1 MTKREE
7 FFRAIQEG
15 KIDVVKTMML
25 ENARLANTLN
35 DQGVSGVLIALY
47 YNEPDIAEFLASV
60 RRELNIFEAAALGN
74 SERLGLILTEHP
86 KELNKFSGDGFQAVG
101 LAAFFS
107 QADVAR
113 ILIEFGA
120 EVDTPS
126 QNDLH
131 VTPLHS
137 AAASSN
143 VEIAGLLLENGANAN
158 ARQQGDFTP
167 LHSAAQNGQVEMAL
181 LLLEHGADVKAVNEA
196 GQSALDL
203 AAANGRSEMVEL
215 LKSRGG

>member
-1 MTKREE
+1 MTKRED

-47 YNEPDIAEFLASV
+47 YNEADIAEFLASV
-60 RRELNIFEAAALGN
+60 RRELNIFEAAALGI
-74 SERLGLILTEHP
+74 SERLSLILAEHP
-86 KELNKFSGDGFQAVG
+86 KELNKFSGDGFQALG

-107 QADVAR
+107 RADAAR
-113 ILIEFGA
+113 ILIEYGA

-126 QNDLH
+126 QNNFK

-137 AAASSN
+137 AAASGN

-158 ARQQGDFTP
+158 AHQQGGFTP
-167 LHSAAQNGQVEMAL
+167 LHSAAQNGQVEMAK

-203 AAANGRSEMVEL
+203 AVANGRSEMVEL
-215 LKSRGG
+215 LKVSGG

>member
-1 MTKREE
+1 MTKRED
-7 FFRAIQEG
+7 FFQAIQDG
-15 KIDVVKTMML
+15 NIDVVKTMML

-47 YNEPDIAEFLASV
+47 YNEPEIADFLASV
-60 RRELNIFEAAALGN
+60 RRELNVFEAAAMGK
-74 SERLGLILTEHP
+74 SEQLARILTEHP
-86 KELNKFSGDGFQAVG
+86 KELNKFSGDGFQALG

-107 QADVAR
+107 RADAAR

-120 EVDTPS
+120 DVDTTS
-126 QNDLH
+126 QNNFK

-137 AAASSN
+137 AAASGN
-143 VEIAGLLLENGANAN
+143 IEIAGLLLENGANAN
-158 ARQQGDFTP
+158 ARQQAGFTP

-181 LLLEHGADVKAVNEA
+181 LLLEHGADVKAGNDE
-196 GQSALDL
+196 GQNALDL
-203 AAANGRSEMVEL
+203 AVANGRSEMVDL

>member
-1 MTKREE
+1 MTKRED
-7 FFRAIQEG
+7 FFQAIKEG
-15 KIDVVKTMML
+15 KIAEVKTLML

-47 YNEPDIAEFLASV
+47 HNEPDIAEFLASV

-74 SERLGLILTEHP
+74 TERLGLILAEHP
-86 KELNKFSGDGFQAVG
+86 KELNKFSGDGFQALG

-107 QADVAR
+107 QADAAR
-113 ILIEFGA
+113 ILIEAGA

-126 QNDLH
+126 QNSFN

-137 AAASSN
+137 AAASGN

-158 ARQQGDFTP
+158 SRQQGGFTP
-167 LHSAAQNGQVEMAL
+167 LHSAAQNGQIEMAL
-181 LLLEHGADVKAVNEA
+181 LLLEHGADAKAVNEA
-196 GQSALDL
+196 GVNALGL
-203 AAANGRSEMVEL
+203 AESNGRSEMVEL
-215 LKSRGG
+215 LKARGG